1 MNLSQFNFGLL
12 LLLLFTASCIP
23 KVHTLHYQ
31 NESQTIIDG
40 ENKTIEA
47 LVAPFRSSLEKEMNT
62 SIGFASCD
70 MHKVRP
76 EGPLGNFVA
85 DLVHIFALD
94 KLRDSSSYPIY
105 TLLNHGGLRAPINQ
119 GPILLRTVYEL
130 MPFDNE
136 IVFLLL
142 EKEKF
147 TEILLYLVASGG
159 EPLAG
164 FTNASI
170 EPSSDFWVA
179 TSDYLA
185 TGGDKM
191 TFFQNPKIIIQT
203 NRLLRDEIEAHIRT
217 TGQIC
222 SQKDGRWK

>member
-1 MNLSQFNFGLL
+1 MNSPRYHINVLL
-12 LLLLFTASCIP
+12 IAFLAPSCTP
-23 KVHTLHYQ
+23 KVHTLIYQ
-31 NESQTIIDG
+31 NASTVVTEG
-40 ENKTIEA
+40 ENKTTEA
-47 LVAPFRSSLEKEMNT
+47 IISPFRVALEEEMNAP
-62 SIGFASCD
+62 IGNATCE
-70 MHKVRP
+70 MHKARP
-76 EGPLGNFVA
+76 EGTLGNFVA
-85 DLVHIFALD
+85 DLIQVYAKDYL
-94 KLRDSSSYPIY
+94 KDSSFYPIY

-119 GPILLRTVYEL
+119 GPVLLRNVYEL

-147 TEILLYLVASGG
+147 IEIFTYLDESGG

-164 FTNASI
+164 FTKESSA
-170 EPSSDFWVA
+170 PTSDFWVA

-191 TFFQNPKIIIQT
+191 TFFKDPKMMVST
-203 NRLLRDEIEAHIRT
+203 HRLLRDEIESHIRK

>member
-1 MNLSQFNFGLL
+1 MTLPRFSFGLL
-12 LLLLFTASCIP
+12 VVVFLGVSCTP
-23 KVHTLHYQ
+23 KVHTLNYE
-31 NESQTIIDG
+31 NSSQTVTEG
-40 ENKTIEA
+40 KNEKIEA
-47 LVAPFRSSLEKEMNT
+47 LVAPYRTSLEKEMNAP
-62 SIGFASCD
+62 IGFANCD
-70 MHKVRP
+70 MHKARP
-76 EGPLGNFVA
+76 EGTLGNFVA
-85 DLVHIFALD
+85 DLVQAFAKDYL
-94 KLRDSSSYPIY
+94 KDSSSYPIY

-119 GPILLRTVYEL
+119 GPVLLRNVYEL

-147 TEILLYLVASGG
+147 IEILKYLETSGG

-164 FTNASI
+164 FTKESLAPTN
-170 EPSSDFWVA
+170 EFWVA

-191 TFFQNPKIIIQT
+191 TFFKDPKMMVST
-203 NRLLRDEIEAHIRT
+203 HRLLRDEIESHIRK